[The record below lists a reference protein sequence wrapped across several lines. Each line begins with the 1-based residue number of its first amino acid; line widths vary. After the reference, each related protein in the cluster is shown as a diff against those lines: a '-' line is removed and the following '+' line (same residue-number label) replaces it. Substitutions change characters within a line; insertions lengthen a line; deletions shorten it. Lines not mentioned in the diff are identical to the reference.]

1 MESIDDKA
9 LHDRESREQNENKDD
24 QANSQI
30 QKEILSHKY
39 KNQSE
44 FCKLFGHEK
53 RLQILQLLRHGPRQA
68 GELCEMLQISPANLS
83 QHVSLLKRSGAIL
96 DTRKGNNI
104 FYEVTD
110 QKILE
115 AMDIMEKV
123 LRDIVSEKSNQFND

>member
-1 MESIDDKA
+1 MEKN
-9 LHDRESREQNENKDD
+9 NENK
-24 QANSQI
+24 QNYHI
-30 QKEILSHKY
+30 EVNILNKKY

-53 RLQILQLLRHGPRQA
+53 RLQILQILRHGQKQA

-83 QHVSLLKRSGAIL
+83 QHVSLLKRSGAII
-96 DTRKGNNI
+96 DKRKGNNI
-104 FYEVTD
+104 YYQVSH

-123 LRDIVSEKSNQFND
+123 LSDIVAEKVEEFSDK